1 MTPPGSTQVPSDPA
15 RTRTHAYRE
24 GARMARARI
33 SRDAPVDAAALAD
46 VEAADIVVVPGIYDH
61 VERVLE
67 ALEMP
72 CTRIASGQLLEVG
85 LRPEQL
91 LVINCPGEVPERAIP
106 RIRDFVASGGS
117 LFATDWALKN
127 VVQPAFPGTVELR
140 QAPTADDVVP
150 IEILDHD
157 NPFLAGVM
165 DDQDDPQWWLEGSS
179 YPITV
184 VDPARV
190 NVLISSREMDRRYG
204 EASIAILI
212 PWGDGEVFHMVSH
225 YYLQR
230 TELRTDRHRLGATN
244 YYAEKD
250 MAVPMGAE
258 LDGLSLGD
266 LESAATSSRLIANV
280 IARKKRKGEER

>member
-1 MTPPGSTQVPSDPA
+1 
-15 RTRTHAYRE
+15 
-24 GARMARARI
+24 MARARI
-33 SRDAPVDAAALAD
+33 SREAPRDAEALAE
-46 VEAADIVVVPGIYDH
+46 VEASDIVVVSGIYDH
-61 VERVLE
+61 VEQVLE

-72 CTRIASGQLLEVG
+72 CTRIPSGELVDVG
-85 LRPEQL
+85 LRPGQL

-106 RIRDFVASGGS
+106 RIRDFVAAGGS

-127 VVQPAFPGTVELR
+127 VVEPAFPGTVEFR

-165 DDQDDPQWWLEGSS
+165 DDRDDPQWWLEGSS